1 MRQVFSS
8 PRLENVEAVAQ
19 VLAEAGIEVRITDGR
34 SYRGNRRGNFSY
46 GDTSGPKAAV
56 WVVQSGDQV
65 RAREILREAGLID
78 STRQRDSFVANFRE
92 PEATAGG
99 GDARQRR
106 VVRIK
111 YAMLVVLLI
120 AAGALTVHMV
130 RNRPQATGAAI
141 STPTNPQP
149 LPERLEA
156 REPFDG
162 SIQPTLTAV
171 AEAVF
176 VHELGDVRLD
186 IACMSVDGHD
196 APAPLIETVQARMG
210 DTGLQLVSSSNCE
223 RIAEE
228 DPGSRHRASG
238 RPAMLVDVG
247 RFRAHAADAGEVEY
261 TAYHHR
267 LFATYR
273 TLEVRRIDGRWQVVK
288 VLRGASI

>member
-8 PRLENVEAVAQ
+8 PRLENVEAVAR
-19 VLAEAGIEVRITDGR
+19 LLEDAGIEVRITDGR

-46 GDTSGPKAAV
+46 GDTSAPRGAV
-56 WVVQSGDQV
+56 WVVQSNDQL

-78 STRQRDSFVANFRE
+78 STRQRDSFVANFRDA
-92 PEATAGG
+92 EAIAAE
-99 GDARQRR
+99 GDPRQRR

-111 YAMLVVLLI
+111 YTMLVVLLV

-130 RNRPQATGAAI
+130 RNRPDAPVAPV
-141 STPTNPQP
+141 SSPTNPQP
-149 LPERLEA
+149 LPERQFA

-162 SIQPTLTAV
+162 SIQPTLTPI

-176 VHELGDVRLD
+176 AHELGNVRLD
-186 IACMSVDGHD
+186 IGCMSVDGHD
-196 APAPLIETVQARMG
+196 APAPLIESVQARLQG
-210 DTGLQLVSSSNCE
+210 TPIQLVSASNCE

-228 DPGSRHRASG
+228 AIGSSHRASG
-238 RPAMLVDVG
+238 QPAMLVDVG
-247 RFRAHAADAGEVEY
+247 RFRASAADAGEVEY

-273 TLEVRRIDGRWQVVK
+273 TLEVRRIDGQWQVTRV
-288 VLRGASI
+288 VRGASI

>member
-19 VLAEAGIEVRITDGR
+19 LLADAGIEVRITDGR

-56 WVVQSGDQV
+56 WVVQSNDQL
-65 RAREILREAGLID
+65 RARQILREAGLID
-78 STRQRDSFVANFRE
+78 STRQRDSFVASFRDDGTG
-92 PEATAGG
+92 AAQ
-99 GDARQRR
+99 GDPRQRR

-120 AAGALTVHMV
+120 AAGALTVHMI
-130 RNRPQATGAAI
+130 RNRPDASGAPV
-141 STPTNPQP
+141 STPMNPQP
-149 LPERLEA
+149 LPERQEA
-156 REPFDG
+156 RLPFDG
-162 SIQPTLTAV
+162 SVQPTLTPI

-176 VHELGDVRLD
+176 AHELGDVRLD

-196 APAPLIETVQARMG
+196 APAPLIESVQARLAG
-210 DTGLQLVSSSNCE
+210 TAIQLVSASNCE

-228 DPGSRHRASG
+228 EIGSSHRASG
-238 RPAMLVDVG
+238 QPAMLVDVG
-247 RFRAHAADAGEVEY
+247 RFRASAADAGEVEY

-273 TLEVRRIDGRWQVVK
+273 TLEVRRIDGRWQVTK
-288 VLRGASI
+288 VLRSVAI